1 MVRSILWRLIGCLCF
16 WWSLGLALFFISFGV
31 NRIEKAVQNST
42 NPERILSDQRPDRNT
57 DAEFQDSVRAME
69 NTGMGQSAAVQVS
82 ENSSIRAE
90 KTIAA
95 KVALTFDDGPSPR
108 CTPQLLDGLRELG
121 AKATFFVVGCQAVKD
136 PDIVRRIADEGHQ
149 VGNHSYDHAALD
161 RLTPAQAL
169 ADLEKNDALL
179 RELLGDGDYWVR
191 PPYGLLTD
199 DEAARLTVPLINW
212 SVDTEDWRTKDCDKI
227 LDVIYRCTG
236 DGDIVLLHDRYLNT
250 VDAALKAVAHLQQQG
265 YVFVTVSELLALK
278 NVTPEPGV
286 TYRSAP

>member
-1 MVRSILWRLIGCLCF
+1 MKRLLP
-16 WWSLGLALFFISFGV
+16 ALLLLLLLPACT
-31 NRIEKAVQNST
+31 RA
-42 NPERILSDQRPDRNT
+42 
-57 DAEFQDSVRAME
+57 DAPAA
-69 NTGMGQSAAVQVS
+69 SASADPP
-82 ENSSIRAE
+82 
-90 KTIAA
+90 KY
-95 KVALTFDDGPSPR
+95 VALTFDDGPSPR
-108 CTPQLLDGLRELG
+108 CTPQLLDGLRDLG

-149 VGNHSYDHAALD
+149 VGNHSYDHATLD
-161 RLTPAQAL
+161 QLTPAQAL

-191 PPYGLLTD
+191 PPYGLLTA
-199 DEAARLTVPLINW
+199 DEAARLTVPLVNW
-212 SVDTEDWRTKDCDKI
+212 SVDTEDWRTKNCDKI

-250 VDAALKAVAHLQQQG
+250 VEATLKAIAHLQQQG
-265 YVFVTVSELLALK
+265 YVFVTVSELLSLK